1 MPIFSLRRVVSSST
15 QVSILHRFTAYCH
28 TQFLG
33 CDLSWS
39 RFFFF
44 MTCVIVRKNGKWC
57 GFGDEL
63 CEMYRLT
70 SESSSEALHPD
81 ASEARVARVTALL
94 DHVMSFDASR
104 MKRQG
109 RPFFSPA
116 PAQNLQLMT
125 MILNGHIS
133 PLGSRRPHPLLAD
146 ALCINLF
153 SERTPTGLQLALFSQ
168 R

>member
-1 MPIFSLRRVVSSST
+1 
-15 QVSILHRFTAYCH
+15 
-28 TQFLG
+28 
-33 CDLSWS
+33 
-39 RFFFF
+39 

-63 CEMYRLT
+63 CEPYRLT

-109 RPFFSPA
+109 RPFFFARPCTKPSA
-116 PAQNLQLMT
+116 HDND
-125 MILNGHIS
+125 S
-133 PLGSRRPHPLLAD
+133 ERPH
-146 ALCINLF
+146 F
-153 SERTPTGLQLALFSQ
+153 PTRFP
-168 R
+168 